1 MKLCDSWAGQKI
13 LITGGLGFI
22 GSNLA
27 LNLVDSGAK
36 VTIIDKLDENYGGNP
51 FNIQNI
57 KDKTEVYLADL
68 NEKDVIEKLVRDKNT
83 IFNLAG
89 SVSHTDSMK
98 NPLADAQCNFTSH
111 ITLLEACREFGDKA
125 KMVFASTRQ
134 IYGRSKY
141 LPIDEMHV
149 VEPADING
157 INKLACEKLHM
168 LYNKIYG
175 MDVCSLR
182 LTNTFGPRQLM
193 KHGRQGF
200 IPWFIRQAI
209 DNQKIKIFGTG
220 EQKRDINYVSDV
232 VDAFLLAAEKK
243 VSFGKIYNLGGE
255 ITSLLNFTKMLVETA
270 KSGSFELVPFPE
282 ERAKIDVGDAYSD
295 YSKIKND
302 LGWQPQVS
310 IEQGLRET
318 IDYYRL
324 HKSNY
329 W

>member
-1 MKLCDSWAGQKI
+1 MDNMWAGQKI

-27 LNLVDSGAK
+27 LKLADSGAN
-36 VTIIDKLDENYGGNP
+36 VTIIDKLYESQGGNL

-57 KDKTEVYLADL
+57 KDKIEVHLADL
-68 NEKDVIEKLVRDKNT
+68 NEKDVIEKLVKDKNI

-89 SVSHTDSMK
+89 SVSHTDSM
-98 NPLADAQCNFTSH
+98 NYPLMDAQSNFTSH
-111 ITLLEACREFGDKA
+111 ITLLEACREFNDTA
-125 KMVFASTRQ
+125 KIIFSSTRQ

-141 LPIDEMHV
+141 LPIDEAHT
-149 VEPADING
+149 VEPTDVNG

-168 LYNKIYG
+168 LYNKIHG
-175 MDVCSLR
+175 IDACSLR

-232 VDAFLLAAEKK
+232 VDALLLAAEKK
-243 VSFGKIYNLGGE
+243 VSSGKIYNLGGE
-255 ITSLLNFTKMLVETA
+255 IINLLDFTKMLVEIA

-282 ERAKIDVGDAYSD
+282 ERAKIDVGDAYSN

-302 LGWQPQVS
+302 LGWQPKVS

-324 HKSNY
+324 HKLNY